1 MAVPRELKTFRGAV
15 VAEDGAD
22 GFTEM
27 GDRAPHVV
35 EMAIDTL
42 HGFAWTVGVTAAG
55 TRGGIGGGD
64 GH

>member
-1 MAVPRELKTFRGAV
+1 MPWELNFTGSGSGWRRSGWF
-15 VAEDGAD
+15 AEI
-22 GFTEM
+22 

-42 HGFAWTVGVTAAG
+42 DGFAWTVGVTAAG